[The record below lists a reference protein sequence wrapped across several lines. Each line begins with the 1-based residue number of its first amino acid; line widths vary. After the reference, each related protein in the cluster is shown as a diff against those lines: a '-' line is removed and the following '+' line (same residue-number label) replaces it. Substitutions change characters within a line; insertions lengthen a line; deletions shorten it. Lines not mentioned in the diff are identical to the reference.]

1 MNILLIGH
9 RGYLGEGMMNY
20 LNPRHRVVG
29 WDKEEDLF
37 KLDAKILAR
46 KKIDLLINLSV
57 AADRKSSTF
66 IVDGA
71 SDKVIVDG
79 ARHIAR
85 VLQGTDIKWI
95 QMSTREVYGIAY
107 GPKDIVKTKQGYRPK
122 FLMDENFHL
131 APVNCYGK
139 AKLMSEFISES
150 HPFSNVIRLSTCY
163 TDFDHPL
170 SGNWILQMIKSALQG
185 KTITLAGGG
194 HQFRD
199 PMHVNDLGRLIELLA
214 EKNVHG
220 EKINAAGGRSNF
232 ISLREFMLRSVPKVK
247 LDKAPG
253 GDLGF
258 ALDIRKA
265 FRLTGWKPR
274 VDFRKKLPV
283 IVSNI
288 ERNLGSASPLASWS
302 A

>member
-20 LNPRHRVVG
+20 LSPRHRVVG

-37 KLDAKILAR
+37 KLNARTLAR
-46 KKIDLLINLSV
+46 KNIELLINLSV
-57 AADRKSSTF
+57 AADRNSPGF
-66 IVDGA
+66 VVDGP
-71 SDKVIVDG
+71 SDKVIVEG

-85 VLQGTDIKWI
+85 ILKGTKIKWV
-95 QMSTREVYGIAY
+95 QMSTREVYGTAY

-122 FLMDENFHL
+122 FLMDENFRMS
-131 APVNCYGK
+131 PNNCYGK
-139 AKLMSEFISES
+139 SKLISELIAES

-170 SGNWILQMIKSALQG
+170 TGNWILKMIKSALEG
-185 KTITLAGGG
+185 KTVTLAGGG

-199 PMHVNDLGRLIELLA
+199 PMHVDDLGRLIELLA
-214 EKNVHG
+214 EREIHG
-220 EKINAAGGRSNF
+220 EKINAAGGRTNF
-232 ISLREFMLRSVPKVK
+232 ISLREFMLRAVPKVK
-247 LDKAPG
+247 LEKG
-253 GDLGF
+253 SQGDLGF

-265 FRLTGWKPR
+265 FRLTGWRPR
-274 VDFRKKLPV
+274 VQFRKKLPL

-288 ERNLGSASPLASWS
+288 ERNLKTALPAFSRSV
-302 A
+302 